1 MHILIVSQNYFPE
14 PVNVWTELCEALQ
27 AKGNDVTV
35 VTGYPNWPTGDLYP
49 GYRITLRQKNIIKGV
64 TVIRVPLYPY
74 HGRSSLRRILN
85 YLSFTGSSLALGAWG
100 LKRPDVIFAI
110 QPPTVCIPA
119 WIFSLLWQVPFV
131 YDLEDMW
138 PETLLATGMMGN
150 AKLLAMVGKY
160 CNWTYKRT
168 SGIRIIS
175 KGFRSNLVAKG
186 VASDNIYL
194 IPNWV
199 NTEFYS
205 PQGLDEDLARR
216 FGLTGATNILYAG
229 TIGLAQGLDTVLD
242 AAVLLRDLPEV
253 KFVLAGDGVDLAR
266 LKMRAKSLGLENVKF
281 LGRQPTKMMP
291 ALYALSSMLLVHLK
305 DDPLFR
311 ITIPHKTLTYLASG
325 KPVLAAMEG
334 DVADVVREAGAG
346 LTCDSGDPEAL
357 AETVRKFCSMSS
369 AQRER
374 MGENGRKFACDYFRK
389 DHIIDQICEM
399 LSDVVRS
406 TKHKRRL
413 SNI

>member
-1 MHILIVSQNYFPE
+1 M
-14 PVNVWTELCEALQ
+14 A
-27 AKGNDVTV
+27 A
-35 VTGYPNWPTGDLYP
+35 
-49 GYRITLRQKNIIKGV
+49 
-64 TVIRVPLYPY
+64 
-74 HGRSSLRRILN
+74 
-85 YLSFTGSSLALGAWG
+85 SLALGFWG

-110 QPPTVCIPA
+110 QPPTVCTPA
-119 WIFSLLWQVPFV
+119 WFFSRLWQVPFV

-138 PETLLATGMMGN
+138 PETLFATGMVSN
-150 AKLLAMVGKY
+150 ARLLAMVGKY
-160 CNWTYKRT
+160 CNWAYKRA

-175 KGFRSNLVAKG
+175 KGFHSNLLGKG

-205 PQGLDEDLARR
+205 PRVLDSDLARR
-216 FGLTGATNILYAG
+216 LGLTGGTNILYAG

-242 AAVLLRDLPEV
+242 AAVLIMDLPEV
-253 KFVLAGDGVDLAR
+253 QFVLAGDGVDLAR

-334 DVADVVREAGAG
+334 DVADVIREAGAG
-346 LTCDSGDPEAL
+346 LTCHSGDPEAL
-357 AETVRKFCSMSS
+357 AETVRKFCNMPS
-369 AQRER
+369 AQREK
-374 MGENGRKFACDYFRK
+374 MGENGRKFACDYFGK
-389 DHIIDQICEM
+389 DHVIDQICQM
-399 LSDVVRS
+399 LYDIVRS
-406 TKHKRRL
+406 TKSKRML
-413 SNI
+413 SII